1 VDWFVSPPINFS
13 YPGKLSLRTQ
23 VYAIANTAGPS
34 DYFGI
39 WFSAGIK
46 DPTSGNFVEVVNLT
60 NLASDQFGFWIDT
73 GQIDLPFTT
82 DSGYIAFVYKSTD
95 NWFDIHV
102 DDVLIEVDSSVS
114 LKEEQASHTIRVE
127 IFPNPNDGFF
137 TLEVDL
143 LQHPGTMSIELYQ
156 INGQQV
162 FAKEAV
168 NVIGQY
174 NFQINLKAYGKGIY
188 YLQITTQ
195 NDVYTSKVVY
205 Q

>member
-1 VDWFVSPPINFS
+1 VVDWFVSPPINFS
-13 YPGKLSLRTQ
+13 SPGKLSLRTQ

-127 IFPNPNDGFF
+127 IFPNPSNGDL
-137 TLEVDL
+137 TLQFNSSSITQVELSVFNIIGEQVLHESIGISPDTHELKLDL
-143 LQHPGTMSIELYQ
+143 ER
-156 INGQQV
+156 
-162 FAKEAV
+162 F
-168 NVIGQY
+168 
-174 NFQINLKAYGKGIY
+174 GKGIY
-188 YLQITTQ
+188 FLNLLTEARIQSQKIIVQ
-195 NDVYTSKVVY
+195 
-205 Q
+205 